1 MYFMQR
7 SSSSSK
13 LDISF
18 CVYLLSYA
26 GFVAYTSQWLMMKI
40 ETDERKPHPFF
51 IHGKLVKDSI
61 TCNPSEESFET
72 IDPEIHTLT
81 DIRKYV
87 FVESFSLVVSAVSGI
102 KRRSTTESSGCRIL
116 MHVLSFC
123 VIRRCCDSPRWSPTS

>member
-1 MYFMQR
+1 MYFLAR
-7 SSSSSK
+7 SPSSPK

-26 GFVAYTSQWLMMKI
+26 GFVAYTSQWLMKKI

-51 IHGKLVKDSI
+51 IHCKLVKDSI
-61 TCNPSEESFET
+61 TCNPSDESFET

-87 FVESFSLVVSAVSGI
+87 FVVAFFLVVSPVSGAR
-102 KRRSTTESSGCRIL
+102 RRSTTESSGCRIL
-116 MHVLSFC
+116 MHVLSLF
-123 VIRRCCDSPRWSPTS
+123 VTRRCCDSLK